1 MNVPVRRFIGEL
13 EVFDVVLRY
22 CNLVLLAKLVKLIQF
37 SELVAFAPL
46 AVAVSVIELS
56 QIFVWN

>member
-37 SELVAFAPL
+37 SELVALAPL
-46 AVAVSVIELS
+46 AVAVSVIEFS